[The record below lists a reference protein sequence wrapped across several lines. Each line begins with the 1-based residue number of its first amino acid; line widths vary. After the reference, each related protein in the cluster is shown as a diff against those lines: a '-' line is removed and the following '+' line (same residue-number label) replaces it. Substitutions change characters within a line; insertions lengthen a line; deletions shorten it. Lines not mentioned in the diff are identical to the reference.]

1 MEMKEHSSV
10 NTEADVNCLYCNAIS
25 AFIDKLSDLS
35 GGLDEL
41 FACVSS
47 LFSSVL
53 ELSDSSS
60 SFAVFR
66 NDGYETDSKLCAS
79 YFASEVYADDEFQPV
94 LTAVA
99 QTITD
104 APGDSPWILTHTEI
118 QALDAGDSGFHF
130 SALIVPAG
138 SVTVD
143 CGFAAVFYHGGET
156 PHEVGSPRVSFLSKA
171 LKLASLACQ
180 NEIKDERFSHFLM
193 NDYLTELPNRS
204 YIYESIVYSLQTAE
218 IYGTKFAILIV
229 RVNGLK
235 NINNSLGIVTG
246 DIILKEMGSLIKSAA
261 ESDDGSLNVLVGRLS
276 GGDFVVLLTLPADND
291 DENSIDS
298 ILRAYCESIN
308 AKTNE
313 YVEISG
319 YKLYLST
326 NIGVSIYPYH
336 GDTAEDLLRKA
347 DLAKN
352 DSKQHGPNTYRFYK
366 ELMEG
371 DVERVLFLS
380 SNLPA
385 ALSSNQFE
393 LFYQA
398 LMQIETGIIIGAE
411 ALIRWR
417 HPERGLIFP
426 GDFISFSE
434 DNGYSIQIDNMVLDM
449 ACRQINIWQDKGY
462 DIAVSV
468 NISPKHF
475 EDGIICDKVSET
487 LMRNST
493 DPSKLKVELLES
505 ILLEDFGVAVNVIN
519 SLRALG
525 VIVALDDFGTGHSSL
540 EYIARLPVDYL
551 KIDRSFTM
559 RLDENPINKVV
570 LETIMTLA
578 KGIKVKTVAE
588 GVETQQHFDFLK
600 TIGCDFAQGYFIN
613 KPLPVDD
620 FESLLKQNMKNL

>member
-1 MEMKEHSSV
+1 METKTSEFENPELSV
-10 NTEADVNCLYCNAIS
+10 YSLFGGAIS
-25 AFIDKLSDLS
+25 AYIDSVSDLTGGS
-35 GGLDEL
+35 GAL
-41 FACVSS
+41 FPAIAR

-53 ELSDSSS
+53 ELSDASSGFAAFRFDVFGTDRRLSS
-60 SFAVFR
+60 SFF
-66 NDGYETDSKLCAS
+66 ESS
-79 YFASEVYADDEFQPV
+79 VYSSDEFQPV
-94 LTAVA
+94 LSAVARIIADTPTDLPQTLTRGQLQSHGAGDTGLPISTLIIPIGSASAGCGFTAVF
-99 QTITD
+99 
-104 APGDSPWILTHTEI
+104 
-118 QALDAGDSGFHF
+118 FHEG
-130 SALIVPAG
+130 AKPH
-138 SVTVD
+138 
-143 CGFAAVFYHGGET
+143 AAD
-156 PHEVGSPRVSFLSKA
+156 SPRVTFLSKA

-180 NEIKDERFSHFLM
+180 CEASDDRLSHFLM

-218 IYGTKFAILIV
+218 LYGSKFAILIV

-246 DIILKEMGSLIKSAA
+246 DIILKEMGALIKSAA
-261 ESDDGSLNVLVGRLS
+261 ESDDGNLNVLVGRLS
-276 GGDFVVLLTLPADND
+276 GGDFVVLLTLPNESEG
-291 DENSIDS
+291 ENSVDS
-298 ILRAYCESIN
+298 ALSTYCETIIK
-308 AKTNE
+308 KTSE

-352 DSKQHGPNTYRFYK
+352 ASRQHGPNTYRLYK
-366 ELMEG
+366 KLMEG
-371 DVERVLFLS
+371 DADKVLFLS
-380 SNLPA
+380 SNLPT

-398 LMQIETGIIIGAE
+398 LMRIETGRIIGAE

-417 HPERGLIFP
+417 HPEKGLIFP

-434 DNGYSIQIDNMVLDM
+434 DNGYSIQIDNLVLDM

-462 DIAVSV
+462 DLAVSV

-475 EDGIICDKVSET
+475 DDGLICSAVRDVLT
-487 LMRNST
+487 RNST
-493 DPSKLKVELLES
+493 DPSKLKIELLES

-519 SLRALG
+519 NLRALG
-525 VIVALDDFGTGHSSL
+525 VIVALDDFGSGHSSL

-559 RLDENPINKVV
+559 RLDESPMNKVI

-578 KGIKVKTVAE
+578 KGINVKTVAE
-588 GVETQQHFDFLK
+588 GVETQGHLDFLK
-600 TIGCDFAQGYFIN
+600 SIGCDFAQGYFIN
-613 KPLPVDD
+613 KPISADD
-620 FESLLKQNMKNL
+620 FESILNQS